1 MTTWNALILAGD
13 RGPSDPVAQAAG
25 VPTKAFAEI
34 AGRPMIEYVVD
45 ALRGSGL
52 VGEIGV
58 SIAKDAP
65 ALPDGLKRF
74 DMAATPATSAAAGVQ
89 AMGTPLLIT
98 TADHPLLTAEMVHDF
113 LTDFDASGA
122 EAAAA
127 CSLREVVE
135 QAGNDA
141 RRTYLKFSDGWVS
154 GCNLFALRTP
164 EAVAAV
170 EFWKDIEAHRKK
182 PLTMARK
189 IGLWPLALY
198 AVGRLSRDAVAGH
211 IGSKIGVAATT
222 IALDHPN
229 AAHDVDKAADMA
241 FAERKLAANQV
252 SDS

>member
-1 MTTWNALILAGD
+1 MTVWNALILAGD

-45 ALRGSGL
+45 ALRSSGRI
-52 VGEIGV
+52 GEIGV
-58 SIAKDAP
+58 SIASDAP
-65 ALPDGLKRF
+65 ALPPGLTRF
-74 DMAATPATSAAAGVQ
+74 DMGPTPATSAAAGVS

-98 TADHPLLTAEMVHDF
+98 TADHPLLTAEMVNDF
-113 LTDFDASGA
+113 LRAFETSGA

-127 CSLREVVE
+127 CSEREVVE
-135 QAGNDA
+135 RAGNDA

-164 EAVAAV
+164 ESVAAV
-170 EFWKDIEAHRKK
+170 EFWKDIEAHRKN

-198 AVGRLSRDAVAGH
+198 VMGRLSRAAVAKH
-211 IGSKIGVAATT
+211 IGNKIGCVATT
-222 IALDHPN
+222 VALSHPN
-229 AAHDVDKAADMA
+229 AAHDVDKAADMV
-241 FAERKLAANQV
+241 FAERKLAER
-252 SDS
+252 S

>member
-1 MTTWNALILAGD
+1 MTVWNALILAGD

-25 VPTKAFAEI
+25 VPTKAFAPI
-34 AGRPMIEYVVD
+34 AGRPMIEYVLA
-45 ALRGSGL
+45 ALRGSGRI
-52 VGEIGV
+52 GEIGV
-58 SIAKDAP
+58 SIAADAP
-65 ALPDGLKRF
+65 ALPDGVTRL
-74 DMAATPATSAAAGVQ
+74 DMAATPATSAAAGV
-89 AMGTPLLIT
+89 AAIGTPLLIT
-98 TADHPLLTAEMVHDF
+98 TADHPLLTSAMVIDF
-113 LTDFDASGA
+113 LTAFEASGA
-122 EAAAA
+122 DAAAA
-127 CSLREVVE
+127 CSVREVVE

-198 AVGRLSRDAVAGH
+198 AVGRLSRRSVANH
-211 IGSKIGVAATT
+211 IGDKIGVTATT
-222 IALDHPN
+222 IALNHPN

-241 FAERKLAANQV
+241 FAERKLIA
-252 SDS
+252 SGRDI